1 MTRRL
6 TLRSESLA
14 ALTSDDLASVAGGA
28 LPTTPLAY
36 CLDQYGPR
44 TLDVRE
50 CVSNAHTCIDCLTRW
65 C

>member
-14 ALTSDDLASVAGGA
+14 ALTTDELSSVAGGA
-28 LPTTPLAY
+28 LPTSPVAQ
-36 CLDQYGPR
+36 CLESYGPK

-50 CVSNAHTCIDCLTRW
+50 CVSGAHTCIDCLTRW